1 MKLPICYF
9 CARTKVLC
17 PRDQER
23 LERGEISELDV
34 ELSHE
39 LVMLKESK
47 FSKLDKLEFLRAIK
61 VDDYLFLIVRG
72 LNSLGSQ
79 LAAQVARELGK
90 KGYGR
95 VRLIEEAHDVR
106 RLVSQILYPTRV
118 MGVDITWFPDGSSE
132 YSVRVPRSDLK
143 RMPYTRKDAEKI
155 LETMLGR
162 RVRIVPV
169 PR

>member
-34 ELSHE
+34 ALSHE

-47 FSKLDKLEFLRAIK
+47 FPKLDKLEFLRAVK
-61 VDDYLFLIVRG
+61 VDDYLFLVVRG
-72 LNSLGSQ
+72 LDSLGPQ
-79 LAAQVARELGK
+79 VVAQVARELSRR
-90 KGYGR
+90 GYGR
-95 VRLIEEAHDVR
+95 VRLVEEVHDIR
-106 RLVSQILYPTRV
+106 RFVSQVLYPTRV

-132 YSVRVPRSDLK
+132 YSVRIPKSDLK
-143 RMPYTRKDAEKI
+143 KMPYPKRDAEKI

-162 RVRIVPV
+162 RVRIVSV